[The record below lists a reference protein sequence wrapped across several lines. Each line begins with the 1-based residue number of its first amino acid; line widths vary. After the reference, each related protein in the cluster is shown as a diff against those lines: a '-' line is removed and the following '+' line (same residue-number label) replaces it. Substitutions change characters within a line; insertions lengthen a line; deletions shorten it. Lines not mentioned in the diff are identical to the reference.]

1 MVLSGEYSMLI
12 TLLEQW
18 ADQRPEQPALTN
30 ESRSWNWREYRDAVF
45 SIAAQL
51 SALNIRRLALAG
63 NNSAEWAIFDLACIH
78 SGIVCIPV
86 PPFFQYPAELAA
98 RILHGRCHRRGRTAF
113 RLDPCGLHSR

>member
-86 PPFFQYPAELAA
+86 PPFFPVPSRAGCSNPAWQMPSS
-98 RILHGRCHRRGRTAF
+98 GRTAF